1 MKVLLFLLAA
11 VALRGA
17 PEFVGYWAIGNDIAF
32 AVVEPGLEA
41 PPRWV
46 QVGSEFAGYRVVEFR
61 ANSEVLVLRKEGQS
75 LELNLRKGRVRQGS
89 SEISALDAY
98 AVAIREIQKREVW
111 AAKGRFEAPQ
121 RGAKSWLI
129 PVFRRLEDG
138 SEDCIIVGVAMA
150 DGSVAEYRY
159 FTSSGQKP
167 NKAPEPTPGA
177 VTPRATE
184 GTSK

>member
-1 MKVLLFLLAA
+1 MKVLLFLLA
-11 VALRGA
+11 VMTLRGA
-17 PEFVGYWAIGNDIAF
+17 PEFVGYWAIGNDTAF
-32 AVVEPGLEA
+32 AVADSALEE

-46 QVGSEFAGYRVVEFR
+46 QIGSEFAGYRVVEFR
-61 ANSEVLVLRKEGQS
+61 AELEVLVLRKRDQS
-75 LELNLRKGRVRQGS
+75 FELQLRKGKVRQGS

-98 AVAIREIQKREVW
+98 AVAIREVQRREVW

-121 RGAKSWLI
+121 RVAKSWLI
-129 PVFRRLEDG
+129 PVFRRLDDG
-138 SEDCIIVGVAMA
+138 SEDCIVVGVSIA

-159 FTSSGQKP
+159 FSSRGQAP

-184 GTSK
+184 GASK